1 MSAQF
6 KDGLAAR
13 LGMEG
18 VIDNGAGGKSV
29 LAYRATMDMCHSGG
43 IVQGGFITGW
53 IDAAMAH
60 AVLGASGYTLSPLS
74 LEIKIS
80 FLRSA
85 GPGLY
90 HAEAW
95 IERQGKSTVFLEGRL
110 LNEAGEVVAKGSST
124 AKLVKVSA
132 DNRKVEAAIAGAGT

>member
-1 MSAQF
+1 MGEFA

-13 LGMEG
+13 LGLEG
-18 VIDNGAGGKSV
+18 VLENGAAGKSV
-29 LAYRATMDMCHSGG
+29 LLYRAVMDMCHSGG

-60 AVLGASGYTLSPLS
+60 AVMGATNYAQSPLS

-90 HAEAW
+90 RAEAW
-95 IERQGKSTVFLEGRL
+95 VERMGRSTAFLEGRL
-110 LNEAGEVVAKGSST
+110 VNEKGETVAKGSST
-124 AKLVKVSA
+124 AKLVSMSA
-132 DNRKVEAAIAGAGT
+132 ETRKEEAGFASAKA